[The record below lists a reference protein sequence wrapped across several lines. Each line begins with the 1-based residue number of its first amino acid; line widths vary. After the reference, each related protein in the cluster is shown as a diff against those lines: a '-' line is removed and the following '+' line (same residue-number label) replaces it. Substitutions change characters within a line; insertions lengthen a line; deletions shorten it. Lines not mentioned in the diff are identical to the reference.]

1 MLNKKSKKTKKKSNL
16 SYITPCLKGYMRPT
30 VLTPIF
36 IIIEVLTEVI
46 IPLFMAA
53 IIDVLD
59 NNYNFKISFLFSEEL
74 MGNKIEFIIVAGS
87 IMVALSVISLVF
99 GMLEGRTSAVSGM
112 GFAKNLRKKLF
123 YKIQELSIS
132 DADKYGT
139 ASLVTRA
146 TTDVNAVQSAFQTV
160 NRVMVRAPIMMIL
173 AIILSFTV
181 QKELAMIFVFAAP
194 FIAAGLYFM
203 LTTVQKR
210 IMLMLKK
217 FDEMNAAVQENLIAV
232 RVVKSYVREDYEKE
246 KFDKAARDVR
256 DTQIFAERVFS
267 WSNPIQLG
275 IMYLCTVILLLIGG
289 KMVINGKF
297 YSGELISLLT
307 YMNQIVSSL
316 SIISFTL
323 VSLAR
328 SKASLERI
336 LEVLDDTSGIINGN
350 RRAKPENGGVEFKN
364 VNFAFNGKIDNPILK
379 DVNFKIESGETVGII
394 GGTGEG
400 KSSLVQLI
408 PRFYDVSS
416 GNIYIGGVDI
426 KDYDVKAL
434 REGISMVLQNNT
446 LFSGT
451 IKENIKWGNEN
462 ASDEEIAAAAEKAQA
477 DGFINNFPDGYN
489 TVLGQGGVNVSG
501 GQKQRICIARAIL
514 KKPQILILDDST
526 SAVDTAT
533 DEKIRESLKKLEN
546 VTIIIIAQRI
556 SSVMGSDKIIV
567 LDNGKISDIGNHSEL
582 IKRNKIYS
590 EVYYSQAGGKAEVNK

>member
-30 VLTPIF
+30 ILTPIF

-328 SKASLERI
+328 SKASLDRI

-533 DEKIRESLKKLEN
+533 DEKIRESLKELEN